1 MPHSIDVE
9 SRDAPGAALARCAQW
24 ITDDAQVS
32 ATLAAIQSPD
42 EFRDA
47 LLAAV
52 AAHGD
57 AHDAVALAGL
67 RFDRAAPAARRV
79 DHWPLAAR
87 RGWQPLA
94 LEWGVDGAELA
105 WGLGI
110 ARDDLPFHETRVA
123 QLRYRPFN
131 RWFALR
137 TPLTPSFVAALEA
150 DMLPLSGLILH
161 MSRCGSTLITQTL
174 KAWPGTRVLS
184 EPGMLDIALTAA
196 LAGADPHW
204 LSFRGVLA
212 ALRQPAG
219 SDRDVV
225 IKLDAWHALALA
237 PLQAQLPDVPWLFV
251 YRDPLEVLAS
261 HAKEPGRHTVPG
273 MLPETWLG
281 GPLPAGQP
289 LAPIEYAARVLGVI
303 CAAVLPH
310 ASADQLVN
318 YSELVSR
325 DGDAPPTAL
334 TRRIPRWFGL
344 DPQAIDRARLDA
356 TLLQHA
362 KRPHESY
369 SDDRAAKRNAA
380 TNALRDA
387 ADRWIA
393 PHYAALEAI
402 RRDSR

>member
-1 MPHSIDVE
+1 MPHSIDVD
-9 SRDAPGAALARCAQW
+9 SRDAANAALARCAQW

-32 ATLAAIQSPD
+32 ARLAAIQSPD

-52 AAHGD
+52 AAHGHAD
-57 AHDAVALAGL
+57 DAVALAAL
-67 RFDRAAPAARRV
+67 RFDRPAPAARRV
-79 DHWPLAAR
+79 DHWPLSAR

-94 LEWGVDGAELA
+94 LEWGVEGAELV
-105 WGLGI
+105 WGFGI
-110 ARDDLPFHETRVA
+110 AHADLPFHEISVA

-131 RWFALR
+131 RWFAQR
-137 TPLTPSFVAALEA
+137 TPLTPGFVAALES

-219 SDRDVV
+219 GDREVV

-237 PLQAQLPDVPWLFV
+237 PLQAHLPGVPWLFV

-310 ASADQLVN
+310 ASADHLVN

-334 TRRIPRWFGL
+334 TRRIPSWFGL
-344 DPQAIDRARLDA
+344 DPDAVDRARLDA
-356 TLLQHA
+356 TLPQHA
-362 KRPHESY
+362 KRPHEAY
-369 SDDRAAKRNAA
+369 SDDRAAKRSAA
-380 TNALRDA
+380 TSVLRDA

-402 RRDSR
+402 RGNG